1 MVHAML
7 RAQGL
12 SCRVCYGAIL
22 AVIMQMAQMA
32 QMADGV
38 SRYLESNTDK
48 SGDVASCHGRMDEQ
62 LQRGIEQQRNLI
74 STTCIIFFLGYCVPT
89 CPPAANVSLLCGCL
103 HYLLEASNLLL

>member
-1 MVHAML
+1 ML

-12 SCRVCYGAIL
+12 SCQVRHGAIL
-22 AVIMQMAQMA
+22 AVIVQMAQMA

-38 SRYLESNTDK
+38 SRYLESNK

-103 HYLLEASNLLL
+103 HYLLEVSDLLL